1 MQKIALIFL
10 IVLTGFAS
18 NAQQESLFTQFM
30 FNKLAINP
38 AFAGNENA
46 YCLTG
51 IVREHWMGFPGAP
64 KVQALSV
71 NFPKMAR
78 DRVGLG
84 FSISRNSI
92 GVQQKLSIEGSYAYR
107 IPFENGEFS
116 MGISVSGRQYNTD
129 FTDPS
134 INMAHPYFQDAAISE
149 GKYVKNIFNAG
160 FGLYYNND
168 RFYIGAGLPRMLRAS
183 IDLGESPETSFE
195 VRHLYVMTGFAF
207 YINPKIMFMPQVLLK
222 AAENSP
228 VQMDFN
234 LGWKFYD
241 RYFAA
246 VTVREGGSSYV
257 LAESLDLIGGVQL
270 SREFFMGLA
279 YDITITPIREFESGS
294 VELML
299 NYCFGRKDKGT
310 YIVSPRFF

>member
-1 MQKIALIFL
+1 MRKIAIILGF
-10 IVLTGFAS
+10 VLSGFGIT
-18 NAQQESLFTQFM
+18 AQQESLYTQFM

-71 NFPKMAR
+71 NFPKIAK

-84 FSISRNSI
+84 LSISRNAI
-92 GVQQKLSIEGSYAYR
+92 GVQQKLTIEGAYAYR

-116 MGISVSGRQYNTD
+116 MGISISGRQYNHD

-134 INMAHPYFQDAAISE
+134 LDLAQPFYQDAAISE

-160 FGLYYNND
+160 FGVYFNND

-183 IDLGESPETSFE
+183 IDLGDSPETSIE
-195 VRHLYVMTGFAF
+195 VRHLYVMSGYAF
-207 YINPKIMFMPQVLLK
+207 YLSPKVTFMPQFLLK

-234 LGWKFYD
+234 LGWRFND

-246 VTVREGGSSYV
+246 VTLREGGSSYV
-257 LAESLDLIGGVQL
+257 IAESVDFLAGIQL
-270 SREFFMGLA
+270 TREFFMGLA
-279 YDITITPIREFESGS
+279 YDLTFTPIRQYENGS
-294 VELML
+294 IELML
-299 NYCFGRKDKGT
+299 NYCFGRRDRSS

>member
-64 KVQALSV
+64 QVQALSV

-84 FSISRNSI
+84 LSISRNSI

-116 MGISVSGRQYNTD
+116 MGISISGRQYNTD

-183 IDLGESPETSFE
+183 IDLGESPATSFE

-207 YINPKIMFMPQVLLK
+207 YMNPKIMFMPQFLLK

-246 VTVREGGSSYV
+246 VTIREGGSSLV

-270 SREFFMGLA
+270 TREFFMGLA
-279 YDITITPIREFESGS
+279 YDITFTPIREYESGS

>member
-1 MQKIALIFL
+1 MQKNIF
-10 IVLTGFAS
+10 VLLLLLAGFVS
-18 NAQQESLFTQFM
+18 KAQQESLFTQFM

-51 IVREHWMGFPGAP
+51 IVREHWMGFPGTP

-71 NFPKMAR
+71 NFPKMAK

-84 FSISRNSI
+84 LSISRNSI

-116 MGISVSGRQYNTD
+116 MGISISGRHYSND
-129 FTDPS
+129 FTDPGL
-134 INMAHPYFQDAAISE
+134 NLAQPFYQDAAISD
-149 GKYVKNIFNAG
+149 GKYTKNVFNAG
-160 FGLYYNND
+160 FGIYYNND
-168 RFYIGAGLPRMLRAS
+168 RFYIGAGLPRMLRAN
-183 IDLGESPETSFE
+183 IDLGESPETSVE
-195 VRHLYVMTGFAF
+195 VRHLYVMTGYAF
-207 YINPKIMFMPQVLLK
+207 YMGPKVMFMPQFLLK

-234 LGWKFYD
+234 LGWRFYD

-246 VTVREGGSSYV
+246 ITLREGGSSYV

-270 SREFFMGLA
+270 SREFFLGLA
-279 YDITITPIREFESGS
+279 YDVTLTPIRKYENGS
-294 VELML
+294 IELML
-299 NYCFGRKDKGT
+299 NYCFGKQNRGA